1 MEVKKLGHSLKNI
14 PIQTKQHYLKSM
26 IDKAESFITRLR
38 WKENFFE
45 KPDQPISNNSTNFC
59 FKSNVTLPQNE
70 KLTPFEDGLYD
81 MVRSVEFKSVRNI
94 FHSTLRDDLNN
105 VKFSR
110 NLLVFAE
117 MPPDQHETLL
127 NNNITKMYRKAD
139 SNAKRNID

>member
-1 MEVKKLGHSLKNI
+1 
-14 PIQTKQHYLKSM
+14 M

-81 MVRSVEFKSVRNI
+81 MVRSIEFKSVRNI
-94 FHSTLRDDLNN
+94 SHSTLTEDLNN
-105 VKFSR
+105 IKFSR

>member
-105 VKFSR
+105 IKFSR

-127 NNNITKMYRKAD
+127 NNNITKMHRKAD
-139 SNAKRNID
+139 SNSN